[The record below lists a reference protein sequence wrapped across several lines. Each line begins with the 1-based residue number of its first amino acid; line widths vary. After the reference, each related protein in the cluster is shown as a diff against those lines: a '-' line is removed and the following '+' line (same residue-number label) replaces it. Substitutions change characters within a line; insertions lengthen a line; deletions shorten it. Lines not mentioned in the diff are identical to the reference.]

1 MSSENNNIR
10 NLYVGLAVLCLVVAL
25 VYLVNS
31 LVNVASNGSD
41 NEGRDEHA
49 AASTN
54 ERIKP
59 VAEVNAGDVNVVV
72 VRSAKDIVK
81 VTCASC
87 HGTGAMG
94 APKIGTKAQWKSRMS
109 AGMKSMMKNA
119 IKGKGM
125 MPARGGDASLSD
137 ADIKKAIKY
146 MLKESGL

>member
-10 NLYVGLAVLCLVVAL
+10 NFYVGLGVLCLVVAL

-31 LVNVASNGSD
+31 LVNVVGNASND
-41 NEGRDEHA
+41 EGVAEHFA
-49 AASTN
+49 AATS

-59 VAEVNAGDVNVVV
+59 VSVVHAGDTSVVV
-72 VRSAKDIVK
+72 VRSAKEIVDG
-81 VTCASC
+81 VCMSC

-94 APKIGTKAQWKSRMS
+94 APKVGAKSAWKSRMT
-109 AGMKSMMKNA
+109 AGIKGLVKTA

-137 ADIKKAIKY
+137 ADIKKAVQY
-146 MLKESGL
+146 MLNKSGM